1 MGRSLVLPGN
11 RWRSLVLPGAS
22 WCAVASANTLAQVAP
37 KAPGDARYECCSQ
50 PNVHKNPSIRIHLY
64 CRVIDHLGDVGAS
77 LRLARDLARLG
88 YRLRLYCDR
97 PDLAHAL
104 NDAQGE
110 APDGPEPFPAQRA
123 SASPDLPAGACRHP
137 VVEIC
142 AWPCETDVPEAVDAP
157 AHLIISAFGCEL
169 PAQVRARLAPPS
181 PARSKVEASGESGD
195 TSPPLWIHLDY
206 LSAEAWVGGFH
217 GRPSIKPDGARQIFV
232 FPGFDAQSAGLPGTP
247 PEHGPGADHEASQ
260 TLDPAPSGA
269 RKMSEARP
277 LSIFAYAYAHAH
289 LGSWSASIARAFR
302 GQGRTGAAAHPT
314 AILTIPAAHEHQWPS
329 LKAWLATESLGLNL
343 LAQCPQMLWDERLAA
358 SDLLLVRGEDSWV
371 FAMRS
376 GVPWLWQPYP
386 QEPLTLQR
394 KLAALLGR
402 MEDCLGE
409 LPGWNAWKIALLAW
423 GQAQMPP
430 DDALEVLMQHWPRS
444 AWHRL
449 ARQWALKCNAA
460 QSLADG
466 LALWIPGQRAAP
478 AGARMSH
485 HAQPL

>member
-1 MGRSLVLPGN
+1 
-11 RWRSLVLPGAS
+11 
-22 WCAVASANTLAQVAP
+22 
-37 KAPGDARYECCSQ
+37 
-50 PNVHKNPSIRIHLY
+50 
-64 CRVIDHLGDVGAS
+64 
-77 LRLARDLARLG
+77 
-88 YRLRLYCDR
+88 
-97 PDLAHAL
+97 
-104 NDAQGE
+104 
-110 APDGPEPFPAQRA
+110 
-123 SASPDLPAGACRHP
+123 
-137 VVEIC
+137 
-142 AWPCETDVPEAVDAP
+142 
-157 AHLIISAFGCEL
+157 
-169 PAQVRARLAPPS
+169 
-181 PARSKVEASGESGD
+181 
-195 TSPPLWIHLDY
+195 
-206 LSAEAWVGGFH
+206 
-217 GRPSIKPDGARQIFV
+217 
-232 FPGFDAQSAGLPGTP
+232 
-247 PEHGPGADHEASQ
+247 
-260 TLDPAPSGA
+260 
-269 RKMSEARP
+269 MSEARP

-430 DDALEVLMQHWPRS
+430 DDALEVLMQQWPRS